1 MGEALRRAFGLSL
14 CLPQFLVDLVFIV
27 NRLFQPLLI
36 FFKYAHKFHPSFH
49 TFVGA
54 ADPCG
59 PLVWG
64 SCMFRFV
71 VPRGRLRAAE
81 VCGPYEKIRKKFIQI
96 T

>member
-1 MGEALRRAFGLSL
+1 MSEALGRAFGLSL

-27 NRLFQPLLI
+27 NRLFQPLLDL
-36 FFKYAHKFHPSFH
+36 FKYTHKFLRPSPSP
-49 TFVGA
+49 VGA
-54 ADPCG
+54 ADLCG

-64 SCMFRFV
+64 SGMFRFV

-81 VCGPYEKIRKKFIQI
+81 VCGPYETIRMKFIQI

>member
-59 PLVWG
+59 PRVG
-64 SCMFRFV
+64 GGCMFGFV

-81 VCGPYEKIRKKFIQI
+81 VCGPYEKIRKKFVKI